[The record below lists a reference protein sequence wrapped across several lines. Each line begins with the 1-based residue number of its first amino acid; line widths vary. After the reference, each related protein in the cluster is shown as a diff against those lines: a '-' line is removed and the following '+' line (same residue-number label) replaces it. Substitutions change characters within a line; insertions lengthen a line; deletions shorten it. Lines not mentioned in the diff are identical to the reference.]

1 MKPIILIA
9 TALALMLSG
18 CGRGGNGN
26 GDGLP
31 ENFDKMSDNQRVA
44 ALMKIISPDSL
55 AHLLVDASLGRME
68 GVRIDTLAMATL
80 YAYEQYHGEDL
91 NKFSQEFDDYCQS
104 QSLADKM
111 RLYAMTGKVDPQQMG
126 FQLGLEY
133 VGYIRDHKVSEKEI
147 DAEIAAFKKACTSD
161 PETYKRFLTGFKT
174 VLEAD
179 KGKDLP
185 PNIYRKYINLK

>member
-1 MKPIILIA
+1 MKAFILFV
-9 TALALMLSG
+9 TAIVLALCSCGSG
-18 CGRGGNGN
+18 GKGGAN
-26 GDGLP
+26 GLP
-31 ENFDKMSDNQRVA
+31 ENFDRMSDNQRVA
-44 ALMKIISPDSL
+44 ALMKIITPDSL

-80 YAYEQYHGEDL
+80 YAYEQYHGDDL

-133 VGYIRDHKVSEKEI
+133 VGYIRDNQISEKQI
-147 DAEIAAFKKACTSD
+147 DEELAAFKKACASD
-161 PETYKRFLTGFKT
+161 PDTYERFLKGFKT
-174 VLEAD
+174 VLEVD

-185 PNIYRKYINLK
+185 ANIYQKYINLK